1 MVAVHAPAC
10 CRWTWSDAP
19 NERRITMGVAKDK
32 AKTAKGAVKEKVGK
46 AAGDR
51 SLQAEG
57 KGEKASGNLKQAGR
71 KVKKAL

>member
-1 MVAVHAPAC
+1 MLPLELERCAE
-10 CRWTWSDAP
+10 R
-19 NERRITMGVAKDK
+19 RRITMGVAKDK

-46 AAGDR
+46 ATNDR
-51 SLQAEG
+51 SLQAKG

>member
-1 MVAVHAPAC
+1 
-10 CRWTWSDAP
+10 
-19 NERRITMGVAKDK
+19 MGVAKDK

-46 AAGDR
+46 ATGDR
-51 SLQAEG
+51 SLQAKG